1 MADTSNTPPQGY
13 ERLSGSERKPLPNS
27 RLVGPVDPN
36 ESVEVTVYLR
46 RPSTSNLTNTINEQI
61 KHHSRHLS
69 REEFATSHS
78 ASADDIAKVVE
89 FAGKNDLTVV
99 ETDPAGR
106 KIVLAGTAAAM
117 SAAFATELQQYEH
130 SNGTYRGR
138 TGPIH
143 VPTGLDQ
150 IIVGVFGL
158 DNRPQ
163 AQPHMQIFDKAVTT
177 NTTSAAAV
185 SYTPVQVA
193 QLYDFPTGASDNGSG
208 ECIALIELGGGYK
221 HKDLQTYFKQLNIP
235 MPKVSSVSVDKGHN
249 HPTGTVDSADGE
261 VDLDIE
267 IAGAIAPGAHIAVY
281 FAPNTDRGFLDA
293 ITKAVHD
300 TTHNPSV
307 ISISWGSA
315 EANWTAQAMQAMDE
329 AFQTAAILGVTVCVA
344 AGDNGS
350 SDAVTD
356 GLAHVDFPASSPY
369 ALACGGTRL
378 ATANNAAPTETVWN
392 DGTNS
397 ATGGGISDVFDLPTW
412 QANAKVPPSVNANHR
427 IGRGVPDVTGD
438 ADPQTGYSV
447 YVDGQ
452 SAVFGGTSAVAPL
465 WAGLIALINQQR
477 GLSVGYLNPI
487 LYQNYAQLVQA
498 NALHDITSGN
508 NGAYSAGPGWDA
520 CSGVGSPDGTK
531 LRDALVSASLTDAST
546 AQ

>member
-1 MADTSNTPPQGY
+1 MRYPLSRIFLICIHSDQQVFQNDVGSKEKSKRSLTLTDTPNTPPRGF

-46 RPSTSNLTNTINEQI
+46 RPSTSNLTNIINEQI
-61 KHHSRHLS
+61 QHHGRHLS
-69 REEFATSHS
+69 REEFAASHS
-78 ASADDIAKVVE
+78 ASADDIAKVVD

-99 ETDPAGR
+99 ETDPAAR

-130 SNGTYRGR
+130 PHGTYRGR
-138 TGPIH
+138 TGSIH
-143 VPTGLDQ
+143 VPAELDQ

-193 QLYDFPTGASDNGSG
+193 HLYDFPTGASDNGRG

-315 EANWTAQAMQAMDE
+315 EFELDGPGHA
-329 AFQTAAILGVTVCVA
+329 
-344 AGDNGS
+344 
-350 SDAVTD
+350 SD
-356 GLAHVDFPASSPY
+356 
-369 ALACGGTRL
+369 
-378 ATANNAAPTETVWN
+378 
-392 DGTNS
+392 
-397 ATGGGISDVFDLPTW
+397 
-412 QANAKVPPSVNANHR
+412 
-427 IGRGVPDVTGD
+427 GRG
-438 ADPQTGYSV
+438 
-447 YVDGQ
+447 
-452 SAVFGGTSAVAPL
+452 F
-465 WAGLIALINQQR
+465 
-477 GLSVGYLNPI
+477 
-487 LYQNYAQLVQA
+487 
-498 NALHDITSGN
+498 
-508 NGAYSAGPGWDA
+508 PGSCA
-520 CSGVGSPDGTK
+520 IGSYR
-531 LRDALVSASLTDAST
+531 LCRVR
-546 AQ
+546 